1 MAIQQLQAEDGSVI
15 RVGERMARAMVESGR
30 FSYLTGALAEA
41 QAPRKVAK
49 PVKEA
54 AKKKPGRPKK
64 ETSAE

>member
-30 FSYLTGALAEA
+30 FSYLTGALAET
-41 QAPRKVAK
+41 QAPRKAAK
-49 PVKEA
+49 KA

-64 ETSAE
+64 ETPAE